1 MSGVNSPACGGEAI
15 KELTGTRPLRKGLPW
30 RNLPLKG
37 EYAVEKSLEQRV
49 REHLCRVYG
58 LGMED
63 VQELF
68 EIGHGTVKDTLLR
81 LDEAFARADMEKL
94 ADAGHMLKGTLF
106 NMGLM
111 ELGETA
117 RALELAGKRGDVA
130 EARSLYPGLREILST
145 F

>member
-1 MSGVNSPACGGEAI
+1 VSGVNSPACGGKAI
-15 KELTGTRPLRKGLPW
+15 KELTGTRPQRKGRPW
-30 RNLPLKG
+30 RNLPPKG

-68 EIGHGTVKDTLLR
+68 EIGHGTVEDTLLR
-81 LDEAFARADMEKL
+81 LDEAFARSDMEEL
-94 ADAGHMLKGTLF
+94 ADASHMLKGTLF
-106 NMGLM
+106 NMGLT
-111 ELGETA
+111 ELGEMA
-117 RALELAGKRGDVA
+117 RALELAGKKGDVA
-130 EARSLYPGLREILST
+130 EAQSLYPGLRKILGT